1 MHCVYMSNPLNI
13 RPAGEKPPDP
23 GLFAKSSQG
32 YDACAMQMS
41 CHIVSHTR
49 LSPKEP
55 TPTANI
61 LQHMDIYRST
71 WKKVRI
77 MIVLKKQE
85 PK

>member
-1 MHCVYMSNPLNI
+1 MCVSNPLNT
-13 RPAGEKPPDP
+13 RAAGEKPPDP

-71 WKKVRI
+71 WEKKVGI